1 MILPEL
7 PLAADIPA
15 SQSNTPEPA
24 GARLRLVRCWLEQ
37 RPAARSRVAVE
48 FEGPWMSSPLI
59 CEQEGATCPGGDLRL
74 AARATLDALTLA
86 TEGAIQFDLVGVKP
100 SRAFDTNLMLV
111 AVMVRANGISTKALG
126 VAVDEHNT
134 VLATVRATLHAVNR
148 FVSPILGP
156 LPVAD

>member
-1 MILPEL
+1 MILPEF
-7 PLAADIPA
+7 PLATDRTA
-15 SQSNTPEPA
+15 SSLGAPETERS
-24 GARLRLVRCWLEQ
+24 RLRLVRCWLEQ

-48 FEGPWMSSPLI
+48 FEGPWFSSPLV

-86 TEGAIQFDLVGVKP
+86 TEGAVQFDLVGVKP

-111 AVMVRANGISTKALG
+111 AVMVRLNGVQTKALG

-156 LPVAD
+156 LPIAD

>member
-1 MILPEL
+1 MILPEF
-7 PLAADIPA
+7 PLASDGSAGQPNMPDG
-15 SQSNTPEPA
+15 E

-48 FEGPWMSSPLI
+48 FDGPGLSAPLV

-74 AARATLDALTLA
+74 AARATLDALTQA
-86 TEGAIQFDLVGVKP
+86 TKGSVHFDLVGVKP

-111 AVMVRANGISTKALG
+111 AVMVHVNGVHTKALG

-134 VLATVRATLHAVNR
+134 VLATERATLQAVNR
-148 FVSPILGP
+148 FGSPNLGP
-156 LPVAD
+156 LPIAD

>member
-1 MILPEL
+1 MILSDL
-7 PLAADIPA
+7 SLAAENHVVEPV
-15 SQSNTPEPA
+15 SPE
-24 GARLRLVRCWLEQ
+24 GSGSRLRLVRCWLEQ

-48 FEGPWMSSPLI
+48 FEGVWLDAPI
-59 CEQEGATCPGGDLRL
+59 RCEQEGATCPGGDLRL
-74 AARATLDALTLA
+74 AARATLDGLSVA
-86 TEGAIQFDLVGVKP
+86 TEGVVQFDLVGVKP

-111 AVMVRANGISTKALG
+111 AVIVRVDGTATKALG

-156 LPVAD
+156 LPTAA